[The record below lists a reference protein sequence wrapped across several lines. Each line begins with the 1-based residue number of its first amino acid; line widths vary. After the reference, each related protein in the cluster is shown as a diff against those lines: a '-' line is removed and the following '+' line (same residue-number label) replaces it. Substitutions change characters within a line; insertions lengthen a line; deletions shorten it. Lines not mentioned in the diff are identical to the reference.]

1 MTSLLCIAI
10 HIFMLNWWLTQQIT
24 ALPESKLDMA
34 YDAFDDQYEG
44 CIQEMEKKAPQLLK
58 EELNINKNLK
68 SEWTKAEKYWEKIK
82 NKVTYPK
89 NFNDFHGIAL
99 VTYTGDIATD
109 FNKAVREFHNFWY
122 KAFHYYLTRA
132 LQLLKDQNYYKVYR
146 GTRTKFY
153 YSGKGSVCFGQF
165 ASSSLNST
173 VVGEFFKDVGTLF
186 EINTCLGVLIQ
197 NFSFYKTEQEV
208 LIPGY
213 EVYNFA
219 SIKITNKGYTVTL
232 QDPRRQKSNYNCF
245 YLSNRSGEPGSALK
259 CCTKFKMGVLP
270 TRSTGGRKQWASSPL
285 PKSNIPKKKR
295 PLS

>member
-1 MTSLLCIAI
+1 MTSLLYIAI
-10 HIFMLNWWLTQQIT
+10 HIFMLNWWLTQQVT
-24 ALPESKLDMA
+24 ALTESKLDMA

-109 FNKAVREFHNFWY
+109 FNKAVREFRQNSDNFWY

-132 LQLLKDQNYYKVYR
+132 LQLLKDQNCYKVYT
-146 GTRTKFY
+146 GTSTKFY
-153 YSGKGSVCFGQF
+153 YSGKGSVRFGQF
-165 ASSSLNST
+165 TSSSLNKEAANNFLKE
-173 VVGEFFKDVGTLF
+173 GGTLF
-186 EINTCLGVLIQ
+186 KINTCLGVPIKI
-197 NFSFYKTEQEV
+197 SFFEDEEEV

-213 EVYNFA
+213 EVYNVA
-219 SIKITNKGYTVTL
+219 SIETTKKGNTITLK
-232 QDPRRQKSNYNCF
+232 DPRRQKSNYNCF
-245 YLSNRSGEPGSALK
+245 YLSNRSGMIKGPESL
-259 CCTKFKMGVLP
+259 VLLLP
-270 TRSTGGRKQWASSPL
+270 TLLILLLLHAEL
-285 PKSNIPKKKR
+285 
-295 PLS
+295 